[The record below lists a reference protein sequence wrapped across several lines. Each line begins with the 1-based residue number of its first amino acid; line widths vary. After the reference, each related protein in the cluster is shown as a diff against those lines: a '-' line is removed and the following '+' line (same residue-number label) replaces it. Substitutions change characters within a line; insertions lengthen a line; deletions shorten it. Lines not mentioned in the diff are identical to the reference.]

1 MKVQVDVWKE
11 IHVLGNENSM
21 RGDPESRRTV
31 VY

>member
-21 RGDPESRRTV
+21 RGSPESRRTV
-31 VY
+31 VF